1 MRRDDM
7 KEDWSSGAKRKLRD
21 IEIMSSC
28 ANYIHITN
36 SFSPIL
42 SSCFLSYLITFSLIF
57 SSPLSSSLLCSLF
70 MIPSASSQFHF
81 LSFIL
86 SSLVFSFLLSSS
98 PLHLVFTDYR
108 WWWRSLLTSGS
119 TALYVFLYSIGM
131 YLQIQT
137 NIQ

>member
-81 LSFIL
+81 LSFLL

-98 PLHLVFTDYR
+98 PLHLVFADYR